1 MKNRAALSILFYFIM
16 TNFIVAQNLSVSPA
30 QLNFG
35 IKNELTPDSQQVT
48 ISNASGY
55 DITVTGYRFY
65 AKYGSNP
72 FSTSAGNIT
81 IPDGGSQA
89 IWIKF
94 KVRHNVYHN
103 SELFILN
110 DGNKGALRVD
120 LLGQGRYSKTYYNN
134 SENLIEQV
142 LKDTLQGVIGR
153 NYNNLGY
160 NTGRDYMFMLID
172 NQKFN
177 GQGAT
182 QNTIECIYTGRQAIG
197 YIDRTDCQNLATY
210 SFNTEHIF
218 PQGFFSSL
226 EPMRADLF
234 HLFPTDDDANNKRGS
249 LPFGVVT
256 NPTWQNGGSKVNTT
270 TFEPRDA
277 HKGKTARAMF
287 YFVLRYQNYNNFL
300 TNQEGIL
307 RQWHEQF
314 GVDALEIKRGN
325 DIASL
330 QDNRNPFIDYPQF
343 IERITSISSTSV
355 GNTNTSTDTPE
366 DTINFGL
373 INATL
378 ANQYTFWLANDGF
391 APFTASGFN
400 LNPLAVLSFI
410 NGTGVN
416 VTVQPGEATPIK
428 IELANAA
435 PNPNFTGTLNFN
447 VQGTGLLANVSIPI
461 IANLS
466 MTGIGDITS
475 GNAYTIYPNPA
486 HDFLCVDGLTSD
498 MENIKVIDVLGRVRS
513 VSSKSP
519 NHCIS
524 ISDLQED
531 GFYILQWET
540 QGVIYRKSWIKN

>member
-1 MKNRAALSILFYFIM
+1 MKNRDALSILFYFIM
-16 TNFIVAQNLSVSPA
+16 ISNLVAQNLNVSPA

-48 ISNASGY
+48 ISNAMGY

-72 FSTSAGNIT
+72 FSTNAGNIM

-94 KVRHNVYHN
+94 EVRHNVYHN

-110 DGNKGALRVD
+110 DGHKGALRVD
-120 LLGQGRYSKTYYNN
+120 LLGQGRYSKTYY
-134 SENLIEQV
+134 SHTENLIEQV
-142 LKDTLQGVIGR
+142 LKDTLHDVIGR

-160 NTGRDYMFMLID
+160 NTGRDSMFMWFD
-172 NQKFN
+172 NKKFN

-182 QNTIECIYTGRQAIG
+182 QNTIECVYTGRQAIG

-210 SFNTEHIF
+210 SFNTEHTF
-218 PQGFFSSL
+218 PQGLFGSV

-249 LPFGVVT
+249 LPFGVVN

-287 YFVLRYQNYNNFL
+287 YFVLRYQNYSNFL

-314 GVDALEIKRGN
+314 PVNSIETKRGN
-325 DIASL
+325 DIASI

-343 IERITSISSTSV
+343 IERITSLSSTSV

-400 LNPLAVLSFI
+400 LNPGAVLSFI

-416 VTVQPGEATPIK
+416 VTVQPGEAIPIQ

-435 PNPNFTGTLNFN
+435 PNPNFMGTLNFN
-447 VQGTGLLANVSIPI
+447 VQGTGLLAIVSVPI
-461 IANLS
+461 SANLS
-466 MTGIGDITS
+466 FTGMSDIAN
-475 GNAYTIYPNPA
+475 GNAYTLYPNPA
-486 HDFLCVDGLTSD
+486 QDVICVDGLTSE
-498 MENIKVIDVLGRVRS
+498 MKNIKVIDVMGRIRS
-513 VSSKSP
+513 TSNSITYS
-519 NHCIS
+519 CIS
-524 ISDLQED
+524 IADLPEK

-540 QGVIYRKSWIKN
+540 KGVVYRKSWIKN

>member
-134 SENLIEQV
+134 TENLIEQV

-182 QNTIECIYTGRQAIG
+182 QNTIECIYTGRQALG

-461 IANLS
+461 IANLK
-466 MTGIGDITS
+466 
-475 GNAYTIYPNPA
+475 
-486 HDFLCVDGLTSD
+486 C
-498 MENIKVIDVLGRVRS
+498 KV
-513 VSSKSP
+513 K
-519 NHCIS
+519 
-524 ISDLQED
+524 
-531 GFYILQWET
+531 
-540 QGVIYRKSWIKN
+540 